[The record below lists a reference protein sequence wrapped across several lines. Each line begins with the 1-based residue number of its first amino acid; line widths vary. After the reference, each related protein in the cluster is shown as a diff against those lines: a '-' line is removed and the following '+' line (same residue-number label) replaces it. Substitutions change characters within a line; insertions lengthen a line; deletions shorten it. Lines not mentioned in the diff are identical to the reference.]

1 MAKVL
6 VKLYDNEV
14 DLEEFILINE
24 EIVDEV
30 TAILEEYR
38 KSDQEYNIDGFLELL
53 DANGIDYESLPVQ
66 NVYF

>member
-38 KSDQEYNIDGFLELL
+38 KSDQEYNIDGLLELL

>member
-6 VKLYDNEV
+6 VKLYDDEV